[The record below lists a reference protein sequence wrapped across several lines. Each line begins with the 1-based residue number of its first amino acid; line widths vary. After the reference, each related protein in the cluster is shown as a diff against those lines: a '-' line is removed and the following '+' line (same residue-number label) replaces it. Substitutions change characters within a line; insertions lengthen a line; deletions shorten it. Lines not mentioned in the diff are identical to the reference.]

1 MKTKRYSQIKKD
13 QLIKEIKDCGSV
25 TLVCKKHNI
34 PPSTAHSWINPR
46 VKKKAPECPES
57 ILKLKKELA
66 DKELKIKILE
76 DLLKKTNHAWLG
88 D

>member
-1 MKTKRYSQIKKD
+1 MRAKTYSKLEKE
-13 QLIKEIKDCGSV
+13 QLIKEIKDCGSL

-34 PPSTAHSWINPR
+34 PTSTAHTWL
-46 VKKKAPECPES
+46 KKKKIKKNVEPTES
-57 ILKLKKELA
+57 VHKLKKKIA
-66 DKELKIKILE
+66 DQELKIKILE